1 MIRMQIKK
9 ILFIRRDNIGDLICT
24 TPAIH
29 AVRERFPDARI
40 GVLASTY
47 NADAI
52 IHNPDIDEVYI
63 YEKAKHARNRN
74 RLSVWWDN
82 VKVFRKIR
90 REQYDVAIG
99 CGTYSP
105 RLARYTGLTG
115 AKQRVGYVPRGAFK
129 SRWYNAP
136 VPEPDQPAHE
146 VETVF
151 YLLSALGIHGPIPPM
166 RVFPVEGEVQKT
178 RDFLTAVGVRR
189 DKPLVAFHISSRRQ
203 QNRWPIEKFIELAR
217 GILSRKEAEIM
228 LLWSPGSEKDVHHP
242 GDDEKAE
249 LFMRSVQPGPAAYRT
264 STVRELIAAIS
275 VCDLIVCGDG
285 GAMHIAAA
293 LGKRIVTIWGSSGP
307 VRWRPW
313 GVTHLILQDKSWRA
327 ENISVQSVFEAV
339 QRLLI

>member
-1 MIRMQIKK
+1 MQIKK

-29 AVRERFPDARI
+29 AVREKFPNARI
-40 GVLASTY
+40 GVLVNTY
-47 NADAI
+47 NADVI
-52 IHNPDIDEVYI
+52 INNPDIDEVYI
-63 YEKAKHARNRN
+63 YEKAKHAQDKK
-74 RLSVWWDN
+74 RLSVWWN
-82 VKVFRKIR
+82 NLKVIRKIR
-90 REQYDVAIG
+90 REQYDVAVG

-105 RLARYTGLTG
+105 RLARYTALTG
-115 AKQRVGYVPRGAFK
+115 AKRRVGYVPRNVRKF
-129 SRWYNAP
+129 RWYNAP
-136 VPEPDQPAHE
+136 VLEPDQPAHE

-151 YLLSALGIHGPIPPM
+151 HLFSALGIHGPLPPM

-178 RDFLTAVGVRR
+178 RGYLTAVGIKRN
-189 DKPLVAFHISSRRQ
+189 KPLVAFHISSRRQ

-217 GILSRKEAEIM
+217 DILNSKEAEIM
-228 LLWSPGSEKDVHHP
+228 LLWSPGSEKNVHHP
-242 GDDEKAE
+242 GDDEKAK
-249 LFMRSVQPGPAAYRT
+249 LFMRSVQPSPAAYKT

-293 LGKRIVTIWGSSGP
+293 LEKRIVTIWGSSDP

-313 GVTHLILQDKSWRA
+313 GVTHLILQDKSGKA
-327 ENISVQSVFEAV
+327 ENISVQSVFGSV